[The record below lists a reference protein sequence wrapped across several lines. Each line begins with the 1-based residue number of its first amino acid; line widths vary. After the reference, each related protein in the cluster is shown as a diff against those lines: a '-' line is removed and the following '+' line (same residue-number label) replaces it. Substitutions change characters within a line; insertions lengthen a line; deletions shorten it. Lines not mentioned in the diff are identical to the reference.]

1 MNNAVIIFVKN
12 PVLGKVKTRLA
23 ATIGDEKALDI
34 YLQLL
39 SHTLLSVKEI
49 MADVFVYFSDTID
62 EDIFEYENIFF
73 RKIQNGN
80 NLGERM
86 QHAFEEVFDLWYD
99 KVIIIGTDCP
109 GIDLDL
115 LDESF
120 EALDNADVVI
130 GPAADGGYYLLGMK
144 KLYPQLFQNINW
156 STASV
161 LNSTIDS
168 CKAQNLTHLLLP
180 MLHDIDEEKDLIH
193 FTNMLQ

>member
-1 MNNAVIIFVKN
+1 MNNAVIIFVKT

-62 EDIFEYENIFF
+62 ENIFEFENIFF
-73 RKIQNGN
+73 KKVQTGN

-86 QHAFEEVFDLWYD
+86 QYAFEEVFDLWYD
-99 KVIIIGTDCP
+99 NVVIIGTDCP

-120 EALDNADVVI
+120 EALDKADVII

-144 KLYPQLFQNINW
+144 KLYPQLFEDINW

-168 CKAQNLTHLLLP
+168 CKAQTLAHLLLP
-180 MLHDIDEEKDLIH
+180 ILHDIDEEKDLVH
-193 FTNMLQ
+193 FTNMIQ

>member
-1 MNNAVIIFVKN
+1 MNNAVIIFVKT

-62 EDIFEYENIFF
+62 ENIFEFENIFF
-73 RKIQNGN
+73 KKVQTGH

-99 KVIIIGTDCP
+99 NIVIIGTDCS
-109 GIDLDL
+109 GIDLNL

-120 EALDNADVVI
+120 EVLDNADVVI

-144 KLYPQLFQNINW
+144 KLYPKLFQNINW

-161 LNSTIDS
+161 LSSTIDS
-168 CKAQNLTHLLLP
+168 CKVQNLTHLLLP
-180 MLHDIDEEKDLIH
+180 ILHDIDEEKDLVH
-193 FTNMLQ
+193 FTNMIQ